1 MSRGLSA
8 SVVRTRL
15 VAVGLAIALVGGG
28 LVAAVVLGAG
38 SGTTTVTTSISAG
51 ISPGGTDNWTVN
63 LTPTSSG
70 ALTLAWT
77 SSAPAN
83 VSLWQAAPCGSGSG
97 TCPSGPALAVWPAS
111 QGGRW
116 SATGSIA
123 GLYIL
128 SATNAATG
136 RITFAAAETESYPSA
151 DRMFSDAVAWLIIVG
166 AGLLLTLGGI
176 AVFLGLFLPSGVYSG
191 RPEEPRENL
200 AMDLWDDSEAQ
211 ESDRPR

>member
-1 MSRGLSA
+1 MSRALSA

-28 LVAAVVLGAG
+28 LVAAVILGVG
-38 SGTTTVTTSISAG
+38 NGTTTVATSISVG

-63 LTPTSSG
+63 LTPTSNG
-70 ALTLAWT
+70 ALTLTWT
-77 SSAPAN
+77 ASAPAN

-97 TCPSGPALAVWPAS
+97 TCPSGPALATWPAS

-116 SATGSIA
+116 SATGPIA
-123 GLYIL
+123 GLYVL
-128 SATNAATG
+128 SASNAGTG
-136 RITFAAAETESYPSA
+136 RINFSAAETESYPSA
-151 DRMFSDAVAWLIIVG
+151 NRMFSDAVAWLIIVG
-166 AGLLLTLGGI
+166 AGLLLALGGI

-200 AMDLWDDSEAQ
+200 AMDRWDDSESP